1 VLTIVFFAQTRE
13 LIDQG
18 SISVEFSPA
27 LKDLETLRLLL
38 ITNGDKWD
46 LALQRDKLL
55 VAVNQQMCDWNTE
68 IQDGDEIAFFP
79 PVTGG

>member
-13 LIDQG
+13 IIDQG
-18 SISVEFSPA
+18 SVNIEFTTQ

-38 ITNGDKWD
+38 ISKGDNWD

-55 VAVNQQMCDWNTE
+55 VAVNQQMTGWDTE
-68 IQDGDEIAFFP
+68 LKDGDEVAFFP